1 MYGIAAADGSTPPNA
16 PFAVKSII
24 MALPL
29 GGKGPRSLTCV
40 ECDSFRDEKV
50 MGGDLS

>member
-29 GGKGPRSLTCV
+29 GGKGPVVLLASNATRF
-40 ECDSFRDEKV
+40 ERRR
-50 MGGDLS
+50 